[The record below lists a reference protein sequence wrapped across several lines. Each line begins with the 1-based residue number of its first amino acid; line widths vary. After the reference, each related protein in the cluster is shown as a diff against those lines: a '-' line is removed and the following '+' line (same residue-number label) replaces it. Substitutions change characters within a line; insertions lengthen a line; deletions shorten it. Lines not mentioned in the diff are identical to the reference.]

1 MIRRLVSCTAGCLI
15 LLVSVVSAQSNWP
28 QFRGETAGVVADD
41 PRLPDSWGPNEN
53 IVWSID
59 VPGTSWSSPI
69 VWDEHVFIV
78 TATRVDGED
87 NPVSP
92 ADICATIY
100 RGLGIDPDMHVP
112 DSTGQPVKIALGGKP
127 VEAILA

>member
-1 MIRRLVSCTAGCLI
+1 MWDLATSGLLEETMVVVMSDMGRTPKINDKAGRDHWTFCYSVLFAGAGIRGGTLY
-15 LLVSVVSAQSNWP
+15 
-28 QFRGETAGVVADD
+28 
-41 PRLPDSWGPNEN
+41 
-53 IVWSID
+53 
-59 VPGTSWSSPI
+59 GTSDDQAAF
-69 VWDEHVFIV
+69 VK
-78 TATRVDGED
+78 D